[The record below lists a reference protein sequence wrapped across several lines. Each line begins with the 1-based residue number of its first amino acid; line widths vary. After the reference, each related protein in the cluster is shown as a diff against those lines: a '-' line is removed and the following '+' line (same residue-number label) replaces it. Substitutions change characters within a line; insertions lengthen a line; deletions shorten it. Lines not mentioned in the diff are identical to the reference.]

1 MYFSIYHIHIIYS
14 IEGYNWYI
22 LNCSYYNKLLV
33 NTKVQPECAAA
44 PVCPGHTAPA
54 PGSWLLAAGG
64 LPGQAASSLRSPE
77 LELTRGRAWTLAQ
90 HWREDGLVLGYNTA
104 FLYDPA

>member
-22 LNCSYYNKLLV
+22 LNRSHYNKLLV

-54 PGSWLLAAGG
+54 PGSWLLAGCQG
-64 LPGQAASSLRSPE
+64 KQQAASGHPSSS
-77 LELTRGRAWTLAQ
+77 
-90 HWREDGLVLGYNTA
+90 
-104 FLYDPA
+104 